1 MNGNNMEKP
10 TVIST
15 FAGCGGSSLGY
26 KMAGF
31 KELLAIDFDKNS
43 VDTFKLNFPNVEIWQ
58 KDIKEVSSKDIL
70 DFCKLKVGE
79 LDILDGS
86 PPCQGFSMAGKRK
99 ITDLRNDLFLEFT
112 RLIDELQPKVF
123 VMENVP
129 GQIRG
134 VMKGKYN
141 EIREELGK
149 LNYQVK
155 AKLMNAKYYNVP
167 QSRERIFYIGVRK
180 DLNIIP
186 SFPKPNSNIITVGK
200 AWRNIV
206 NTEDELKEASIIGR
220 KILSYWYLLKE
231 GEAHKKRFS
240 LRRIS
245 RFSPSPTLMKTGG
258 NGQASLCHY
267 SEPRYLTENE
277 MKRICTF
284 PDDFRFIGNLEDK
297 YARMGN
303 AVMPNMMKAIAITI
317 KEKIL

>member
-112 RLIDELQPKVF
+112 RLIDE
-123 VMENVP
+123 
-129 GQIRG
+129 
-134 VMKGKYN
+134 
-141 EIREELGK
+141 
-149 LNYQVK
+149 
-155 AKLMNAKYYNVP
+155 
-167 QSRERIFYIGVRK
+167 
-180 DLNIIP
+180 
-186 SFPKPNSNIITVGK
+186 
-200 AWRNIV
+200 
-206 NTEDELKEASIIGR
+206 
-220 KILSYWYLLKE
+220 
-231 GEAHKKRFS
+231 
-240 LRRIS
+240 
-245 RFSPSPTLMKTGG
+245 
-258 NGQASLCHY
+258 
-267 SEPRYLTENE
+267 
-277 MKRICTF
+277 
-284 PDDFRFIGNLEDK
+284 
-297 YARMGN
+297 
-303 AVMPNMMKAIAITI
+303 
-317 KEKIL
+317 

>member
-167 QSRERIFYIGVRK
+167 QSRERVFYIGVRN
-180 DLNIIP
+180 DLNKKPIFPIPNNKIITTGVALHDIKP
-186 SFPKPNSNIITVGK
+186 ETNILLTTTEIKYWIKLLPGEAGSKIDPKGNWFGFRKLDPNNPAPTIIKSAGSGLCHWNELRHFSYNELAVLSSFPI
-200 AWRNIV
+200 
-206 NTEDELKEASIIGR
+206 D
-220 KILSYWYLLKE
+220 
-231 GEAHKKRFS
+231 FS
-240 LRRIS
+240 FTGSESERID
-245 RFSPSPTLMKTGG
+245 
-258 NGQASLCHY
+258 
-267 SEPRYLTENE
+267 
-277 MKRICTF
+277 RI
-284 PDDFRFIGNLEDK
+284 
-297 YARMGN
+297 GN